1 MNRIMT
7 AINFFGVLAL
17 GVLCLLQ
24 WGQIGRLQAD
34 AVAAA
39 RKADDQAAAL
49 SKEKQAHDRAES
61 DLADVRDRLA
71 TSQAEVAENRKRAVT
86 AERSVAAVT
95 ATVEQYKTA
104 VAKRD
109 AVLAEQDSAIKKLV
123 ADRDQA
129 RAQYNQLATK
139 YNDLAKQAGG

>member
-24 WGQIGRLQAD
+24 WGQIGRLNSEAVVAAREAD
-34 AVAAA
+34 NQAVAIT
-39 RKADDQAAAL
+39 
-49 SKEKQAHDRAES
+49 KEKTAREKSEA

-71 TSQAEVAENRKRAVT
+71 ASQDAVETNHTRAVT
-86 AERSVAAVT
+86 AERSAAALA
-95 ATVEQYKTA
+95 ATVDQYKAA

-109 AVLAEQDSAIKKLV
+109 AVLAEQQAAVKRLV
-123 ADRDQA
+123 TERDDA
-129 RAQYNQLATK
+129 RNQYNQVVTK
-139 YNDLAKQAGG
+139 YNELAKQAGG

>member
-7 AINFFGVLAL
+7 AINLTGVFAL

-24 WGQIGRLQAD
+24 WGQIGRLQSD

-39 RKADDQAAAL
+39 RKADDQSAAL
-49 SKEKQAHDRAES
+49 SKEKQARDRAES

-71 TSQAEVAENRKRAVT
+71 ASQAAVDAYRTRAVT
-86 AERSVAAVT
+86 AERNAAT
-95 ATVEQYKTA
+95 LAATIEQYRNA

-109 AVLAEQDSAIKKLV
+109 AVLAEQEQAVEKLV

-139 YNDLAKQAGG
+139 YNDLVKQSGG